1 MTLLQLS
8 FLCYIQNILS
18 LNIPCSD
25 ALELEFVK
33 TYHKCVDLN
42 SSVEKLN
49 CYEKKK
55 LLQHKYEFHFEYR
68 KLYQLYK
75 KWGEH
80 NLLFASALKEIR
92 LTDIPEIKKMLDQF
106 YLAQFKPLKN

>member
-1 MTLLQLS
+1 MSLLHLT

-18 LNIPCSD
+18 LNIPCTD
-25 ALELEFVK
+25 AFETEFVD
-33 TYHKCVDLN
+33 TYHTCLCIN

-49 CYEKKK
+49 YYEKKEFSK
-55 LLQHKYEFHFEYR
+55 RKYEFHFEYK

-80 NLLFASALKEIR
+80 NLRFARVLYEINMN
-92 LTDIPEIKKMLDQF
+92 DIPEIKQMLNQ
-106 YLAQFKPLKN
+106 N

>member
-1 MTLLQLS
+1 MSLLQLS

-18 LNIPCSD
+18 LNIACSD
-25 ALELEFVK
+25 EFELEFVK
-33 TYHKCVDLN
+33 TYHKCVDSN
-42 SSVEKLN
+42 SVAEKLN

-55 LLQHKYEFHFEYR
+55 LLKQKYEFHFEYR

-80 NLLFASALKEIR
+80 NLLFASVLEEIH
-92 LTDIPEIKKMLDQF
+92 LNEIPEIKKMIDRF
-106 YLAQFKPLKN
+106 YLSQFN